1 MRKRLFLIL
10 LLFTPL
16 LGGVGG
22 GFLFAQDYAR
32 LSERTIMGTARYVG
46 MGGAMTAIGGDPSS
60 VLDNPAGLGLYQ
72 RAEAMVTFD
81 GMFDYTRQVGEHD
94 RVYRGLF
101 MCPQASLIFH
111 LPNFTPNAS
120 GIQGHNFMLSYHR
133 LQSYSRTFNG
143 YGTNEASLGS
153 IMPAINIPFYAADQ
167 VESNSL
173 NLRESGYV
181 NKYSF
186 NWALNIAHKWYVG
199 LGLHIQD
206 FIVLSEANYVET
218 FADRNAEGA
227 KYYNQNRSSLQ
238 FAGVGFSASAGL
250 IYRPLKWLRMGLSVE
265 APSVGNMRTYTSGT
279 FSALTDSLRN
289 SYAPDLT
296 NSDRSFHMPLHV
308 SSSVAFQI
316 GAYGMLSL
324 QYDYRNQLKETPV
337 HSLRAGL
344 EVIPVMG
351 MYINAGYAYESTF
364 KPANAPVALD
374 PDFNRQDAYFIH
386 PRNTQYVSAA
396 VGYRGPNVIV
406 QAAYQY
412 RWQNINLFAHEA
424 ANPYDIHTDTHRIVV
439 TIGWHRN

>member
-1 MRKRLFLIL
+1 MRKLLFLIL

-22 GFLFAQDYAR
+22 GFLFAQDFAR

-72 RAEAMVTFD
+72 RAEALVTFD
-81 GMFDYTRQVGEHD
+81 GTLDYTRQVGEQD
-94 RVYRGLF
+94 RIFRGIF
-101 MCPQASLIFH
+101 MCPQASVVFH
-111 LPNFTPNAS
+111 APTYTSNPS
-120 GIQGHNFMLSYHR
+120 GVQGYNFMLSYHR
-133 LQSYSRTFNG
+133 LQSYSRTINA
-143 YGTNEASLGS
+143 YGADEPSLGS
-153 IMPAINIPFYAADQ
+153 ILPAINIPFYAAPT

-173 NLRESGYV
+173 NLRESGYT

-186 NWALNIAHKWYVG
+186 DWAVNIAHQWYVG

-206 FIVLSEANYVET
+206 CFVFSEGNYIET
-218 FADRNAEGA
+218 FSDKNDEGA

-238 FAGVGFSASAGL
+238 FSGVSCSFSAGL
-250 IYRPLKWLRMGLSVE
+250 IYRPLKWLRLGLSVE
-265 APSVGNMRTYTSGT
+265 TPSVGNLRTYASGT
-279 FSALTDSLRN
+279 FSALTDSLRH
-289 SYAPDLT
+289 SYAPEIA
-296 NSDRSFHMPLHV
+296 NNDRSFHMPLHV
-308 SSSVAFQI
+308 SSSVAFQF

-324 QYDYRNQLKETPV
+324 QYDYLNQLKETPV

-351 MYINAGYAYESTF
+351 MYINAGYVMESTF
-364 KPANAPVALD
+364 KPADGVVPID
-374 PDFNRQDAYFIH
+374 PTFDRQDAYFIH

-396 VGYRGPNVIV
+396 IGYRGPYVIV

-424 ANPYDIHTDTHRIVV
+424 ANPYDIHTDTHRIVF

>member
-1 MRKRLFLIL
+1 
-10 LLFTPL
+10 
-16 LGGVGG
+16 
-22 GFLFAQDYAR
+22 
-32 LSERTIMGTARYVG
+32 
-46 MGGAMTAIGGDPSS
+46 
-60 VLDNPAGLGLYQ
+60 
-72 RAEAMVTFD
+72 
-81 GMFDYTRQVGEHD
+81 
-94 RVYRGLF
+94 
-101 MCPQASLIFH
+101 
-111 LPNFTPNAS
+111 
-120 GIQGHNFMLSYHR
+120 MLSYH
-133 LQSYSRTFNG
+133 LLHSYSRTFNG

-206 FIVLSEANYVET
+206 FIVISEGNYKET
-218 FADRNAEGA
+218 FSDKNAEGA

-265 APSVGNMRTYTSGT
+265 TPSVGKLRTYTSGT
-279 FSALTDSLRN
+279 FSALTDTLRD
-289 SYAPDLT
+289 SFAPNLA
-296 NSDRSFHMPLHV
+296 SDTAFHMPLHI

-324 QYDYRNQLKETPV
+324 QYDYRKHLDEMPV

-364 KPANAPVALD
+364 KPANAPVELN
-374 PDFNRQDAYFIH
+374 PKFYRQDAYFIH